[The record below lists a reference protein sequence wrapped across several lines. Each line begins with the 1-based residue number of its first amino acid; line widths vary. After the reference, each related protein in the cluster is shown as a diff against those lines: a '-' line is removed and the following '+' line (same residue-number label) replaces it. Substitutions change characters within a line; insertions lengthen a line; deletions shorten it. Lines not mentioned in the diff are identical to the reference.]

1 MAKLFNSVNV
11 DLQGMLLLEQ
21 EGKDNLI
28 DFAKLSNFHVQV
40 VAVTCTMVLNWTV
53 YLLRPAVK
61 RTLVSPALQAES
73 MVLLLLAL

>member
-1 MAKLFNSVNV
+1 MDISIN
-11 DLQGMLLLEQ
+11 
-21 EGKDNLI
+21 I
-28 DFAKLSNFHVQV
+28 SNFHQIHIHV